1 MYVYNHGKKKKG
13 DLNGRKQNRLNND
26 ELSKVNGGGLFSHY
40 RDDEYRQAGVE
51 IIGPGTFPNDR
62 YKFQGRKIS
71 TSEAEALAGF
81 CLDTGRP
88 AVSVEEA
95 KAYYHQN

>member
-1 MYVYNHGKKKKG
+1 M
-13 DLNGRKQNRLNND
+13 
-26 ELSKVNGGGLFSHY
+26 
-40 RDDEYRQAGVE
+40 E
-51 IIGPGTFPNDR
+51 IIGPGTFTNDG